1 VVLEHVSRDR
11 RADLVVVLVE
21 GRVGRREERV
31 LAAREVDALLGE
43 RGRELVMSAS
53 SWPRATPSEPQKIS
67 GPSMVARVS
76 VIEAWSCV
84 EALGAAT
91 GAKAVTAGA
100 RARARASLAIF
111 VSDCAE
117 RVA

>member
-1 VVLEHVSRDR
+1 MYKR
-11 RADLVVVLVE
+11 
-21 GRVGRREERV
+21 
-31 LAAREVDALLGE
+31 
-43 RGRELVMSAS
+43 
-53 SWPRATPSEPQKIS
+53 Q
-67 GPSMVARVS
+67 VARVS